1 MLKPL
6 PENKPQRSLKSIFWQ
21 AFNEWYND
29 NSLRMSASLAFYT
42 VLSLSPLLLLVISIT
57 GPLLGPE
64 AARTAIIQQFAVL
77 IGEESAGYLSLILQN
92 ANRPFQGLIGTIV
105 SIITLAI
112 GATGAFAELQSAID
126 IVWDVKKREE
136 GKILSFLRQRFLS
149 VIAIVGISFLL
160 LVSLV
165 LHAGFAAW
173 VTFMQDNIGFNTT
186 VHIEIVNFF
195 SSFVLSYLLF
205 AMIFRTL
212 PSVALQ
218 WRDVWFGAF
227 ITALMFSVGKYLFG
241 LYLGRT
247 AVASVFGAAG
257 SLVAIMMWVYFSAM
271 VLFYG
276 AEVSQVYAKWRGS
289 FKGRKHIPKKAAGE

>member
-1 MLKPL
+1 
-6 PENKPQRSLKSIFWQ
+6 
-21 AFNEWYND
+21 
-29 NSLRMSASLAFYT
+29 
-42 VLSLSPLLLLVISIT
+42 
-57 GPLLGPE
+57 
-64 AARTAIIQQFAVL
+64 
-77 IGEESAGYLSLILQN
+77 LSLILQN
-92 ANRPFQGLIGTIV
+92 ANRPFQGLIGTVV
-105 SIITLAI
+105 SLITLAI
-112 GATGAFAELQSAID
+112 GATGAFAELQSAVD

-173 VTFMQDNIGFNTT
+173 VRFMENNIGFDTT
-186 VHIEIVNFF
+186 IHIEVVNFL

-218 WRDVWFGAF
+218 WKDVWFGAF
-227 ITALMFSVGKYLFG
+227 ITALIFAVGKYLFG

-257 SLVAIMMWVYFSAM
+257 SLVAIMLWVYFSAM